1 MTAIYGATHWSFTQ
15 KIEEALLKEGD
26 CPDDKTTLNALANR

>member
-15 KIEEALLKEGD
+15 KIKDALLKAGD
-26 CPDDKTTLNALANR
+26 CPDQPTLNAGKTNL